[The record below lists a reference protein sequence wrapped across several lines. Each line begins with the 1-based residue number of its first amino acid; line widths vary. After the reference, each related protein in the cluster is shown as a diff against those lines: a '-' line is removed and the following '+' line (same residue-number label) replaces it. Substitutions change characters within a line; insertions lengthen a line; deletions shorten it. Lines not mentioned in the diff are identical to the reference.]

1 MISAQIATPRGQRKP
16 LRAVIERV
24 EGFLDGLSEEF
35 VAQLRRCE
43 ASQLVSLSQAMGML
57 EELSVQESECEHVM
71 ALVTAALD
79 DLACCSDP
87 VTRATALLSSIKQS
101 DRHRGLALLSSLDR
115 RMLEKPEEA
124 EVSAV
129 AMVVSHLLGESV
141 AVEERTAAWMAVS
154 VLTLRNTVA
163 TIHSHAEAVSRWG
176 LEVLNPILEGCVQ
189 GPGIFRLLASSC
201 AVFGSLAGQAW
212 ATNNAVV
219 QAATDKAF
227 AESLG
232 VKDSPAQQEARASLL
247 YGKFPELLPAVVQG
261 LGDADLDLAAGI
273 AGCLEPIL
281 HLAGRYG
288 TALSKLVIE
297 SQFPSECVRLMHRIV
312 EPRRPLAWWTE
323 RIGIV
328 DSTLIWLTNTLGAFA
343 AIASNLGSGGDMIPK
358 DPAWDH
364 VLNEC
369 FHILRVNEQGN
380 LLAQAGGPVGAMFKV
395 LLIVQQAARDA
406 SRHPGMLSTGVA
418 QTLLHAADPAS
429 NAVKYACAGVVGNAE
444 LATEGAIALVGRNES
459 GLTLSREAVKL
470 LCDGF
475 GAYFGPATTEIFNAK
490 RLNCKAQSVLNAV
503 IADVNKSFVVEHE
516 GAIDALVSGL
526 LLEDGALLRLRLAPA
541 IEAIYLLRAVI
552 ERCA

>member
-154 VLTLRNTVA
+154 VLTLRNTIA

-212 ATNNAVV
+212 AKNNAAV

-288 TALSKLVIE
+288 RTPARWDELRPLVDALNVPVVANGDVVCFDDFEKVRAETGCHSVMAARGALWNCSIFRSEGFADLHTEVIPRYTALAARWSC
-297 SQFPSECVRLMHRIV
+297 S
-312 EPRRPLAWWTE
+312 
-323 RIGIV
+323 GIN
-328 DSTLIWLTNTLGAFA
+328 STR
-343 AIASNLGSGGDMIPK
+343 
-358 DPAWDH
+358 
-364 VLNEC
+364 V
-369 FHILRVNEQGN
+369 VNEMR
-380 LLAQAGGPVGAMFKV
+380 AAGRRGRVRRT
-395 LLIVQQAARDA
+395 QQ
-406 SRHPGMLSTGVA
+406 
-418 QTLLHAADPAS
+418 
-429 NAVKYACAGVVGNAE
+429 
-444 LATEGAIALVGRNES
+444 
-459 GLTLSREAVKL
+459 
-470 LCDGF
+470 
-475 GAYFGPATTEIFNAK
+475 
-490 RLNCKAQSVLNAV
+490 
-503 IADVNKSFVVEHE
+503 
-516 GAIDALVSGL
+516 
-526 LLEDGALLRLRLAPA
+526 
-541 IEAIYLLRAVI
+541 
-552 ERCA
+552 